1 MSSLNDFWEVVIE
14 VWNTGILGV
23 DHGRILVALGIL
35 LLFLLL
41 RRLFVRIF
49 ARWMRSL
56 AKRSETELDDKIV
69 EVLEDPIGL
78 IPVVF
83 GLFLAAEYLQL
94 DDTFALLANNFIK
107 SLITIIIF
115 WSFHRLVEPLS
126 LLLGG
131 LERLLNRELVG
142 WLLKAIKW
150 AIVFV
155 GAAAVLET
163 WGIRVAPLLAG
174 LGIIGVAVALGAQ
187 DLFKNLIAGLLI
199 IAERRFSVRDW
210 IKVDGVVEGTVEKIN
225 FRSTHVRRFD
235 KAPVHVPNS
244 MLSDAPVTNYSRMT
258 HRRIRWI
265 VGVEYNTTVPQL
277 RRIRD
282 EIENYILT
290 DTAFA
295 DRSEVSTF
303 VRIDSFNDSSIDIL
317 VYCFTA
323 STNWGEWLEIK
334 EKLAYK
340 IKEIVEE
347 AGSGFAFPS
356 RTLYVETLPG
366 GSPEP
371 FIPPQDTTD
380 GLDRP

>member
-1 MSSLNDFWEVVIE
+1 MSSFNDFWQIVVD
-14 VWNTGILGV
+14 VWNTGILGI
-23 DHGRILVALGIL
+23 DLGRVFVAVGIL
-35 LLFLLL
+35 LFFVVL
-41 RRLFVRIF
+41 RRLFIRIVV
-49 ARWMRSL
+49 RWMRSL
-56 AKRSETELDDKIV
+56 AKRSETELDDKII

-78 IPVVF
+78 VPLVF
-83 GLFLAAEYLQL
+83 GLFLASQYLQL
-94 DDTFALLANNFIK
+94 DETFALLANNFIK
-107 SLITIIIF
+107 SIIIVIIF
-115 WSFHRLVEPLS
+115 WSLHRLVGPLS
-126 LLLGG
+126 LLLGD

-142 WLLKAIKW
+142 WLLKAIRW

-174 LGIIGVAVALGAQ
+174 LGILGVAVALGAQ

-199 IAERRFSVRDW
+199 IAERRFSVREW
-210 IKVDGVVEGTVEKIN
+210 IKADGVVEGTVEKIN
-225 FRSTHVRRFD
+225 FRSTLVRRFD
-235 KAPVHVPNS
+235 KAPVQVPNS
-244 MLSDAPVTNYSRMT
+244 MLSDGPVTNFSRMT

-265 VGVEYNTTVPQL
+265 VGVEYHTTVPQL

-282 EIENYILT
+282 EIEEYILNNK
-290 DTAFA
+290 DFA

-340 IKEIVEE
+340 IKGIVED

-356 RTLYVETLPG
+356 QSVYVETLPG
-366 GSPEP
+366 GGPEP
-371 FIPPQDTTD
+371 FIPPKDTAAISD
-380 GLDRP
+380 QS